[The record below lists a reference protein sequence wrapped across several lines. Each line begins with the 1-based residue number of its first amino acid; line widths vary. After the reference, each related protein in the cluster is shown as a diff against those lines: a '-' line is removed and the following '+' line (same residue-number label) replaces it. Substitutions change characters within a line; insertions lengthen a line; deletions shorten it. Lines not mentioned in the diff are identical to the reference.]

1 MSRRALAL
9 TAALALGAVLTLGA
23 TPALAAGPLEA
34 LSSQL
39 EGGLTPAVLQLIAVL
54 TLLAVVPSLLV
65 MVTSFTKFVVVLSVL
80 RSALGLQQS
89 PPNMVI
95 VGLALF
101 LTFFVMQ
108 PTFERAWQGGVAP
121 YLDGATTPEEAFTG
135 TLEPFRGFMAANV
148 REKDL
153 LLFEE
158 LAAKRD
164 GAAAAP
170 EAADAAGGEARGAE
184 ATGAEAAAPLTTLI
198 PAFMMSELRKAFT
211 IAFLIFVPF
220 LVIEM
225 IVSSVLM
232 AMGMMMLPPVVV
244 SLPFKLIFFV
254 LVDGWWLLGGSL
266 VRSYG

>member
-1 MSRRALAL
+1 VRGLLAAAVGALAL
-9 TAALALGAVLTLGA
+9 PAAAADPQAVLDAQMG
-23 TPALAAGPLEA
+23 E
-34 LSSQL
+34 
-39 EGGLTPAVLQLIAVL
+39 LTPAIIQLLVLVT
-54 TLLAVVPSLLV
+54 TLAIVPGLLV

-80 RSALGLQQS
+80 RSALGLQQA

-95 VGLALF
+95 VGLAMF

-108 PTFERAWQGGVAP
+108 PTFERAWEGGIAP
-121 YLDGATTPEEAFTG
+121 YVAGEADVGQAFTA
-135 TLEPFRGFMAANV
+135 TIDPFRSFMMTNV

-153 LLFEE
+153 VLFEE
-158 LAAKRD
+158 LATKRD
-164 GAAAAP
+164 GAAGAA
-170 EAADAAGGEARGAE
+170 
-184 ATGAEAAAPLTTLI
+184 AAAPPPDDAAAADLAEPKLTTLV
-198 PAFMMSELRKAFT
+198 PAFLMSELRKAFT
-211 IAFLIFVPF
+211 IAFLLFVPF

-232 AMGMMMLPPVVV
+232 AMGMMMLPPVVI

>member
-1 MSRRALAL
+1 MTARARTPLLLAG
-9 TAALALGAVLTLGA
+9 TAAGLGLAA
-23 TPALAAGPLEA
+23 PALAAGPLEV
-34 LSSQL
+34 LGGQL
-39 EGGLTPAVLQLIAVL
+39 EGGLTPAILQLIALL

-65 MVTSFTKFVVVLSVL
+65 MATSFTKFVVVLSVL

-95 VGLALF
+95 VGLAMF
-101 LTFFVMQ
+101 LTLFVMQ
-108 PTFERAWQGGVAP
+108 PTFERAWENGVSP
-121 YLDGATTPEEAFTG
+121 YLDGISGPEAAFTD
-135 TLEPFRGFMAANV
+135 TLEPFRDFMAGNV
-148 REKDL
+148 RPKDL
-153 LLFEE
+153 ALFEE

-164 GAAAAP
+164 PVPAEGGAETAAP
-170 EAADAAGGEARGAE
+170 ADDRP
-184 ATGAEAAAPLTTLI
+184 TLTTLI

>member
-1 MSRRALAL
+1 MTRRALAP
-9 TAALALGAVLTLGA
+9 ALILGCGALLLLGAR
-23 TPALAAGPLEA
+23 PALAAGPVEL
-34 LSSQL
+34 LGSQL
-39 EGGLTPAVLQLIAVL
+39 EGGLTPALLQLVTLI

-65 MVTSFTKFVVVLSVL
+65 MVTSFTKFVVVLSAL

-101 LTFFVMQ
+101 LTLFVMQ
-108 PTFERAWQGGVAP
+108 PTFDRAWREGAGP
-121 YLDGATTPEEAFTG
+121 YLAGTG
-135 TLEPFRGFMAANV
+135 TAEAALAGTVEPFRGFMTENV
-148 REKDL
+148 RAKDL
-153 LLFEE
+153 ALFEE
-158 LAAKRD
+158 LAARRD
-164 GAAAAP
+164 PSPPRPAADEAAPVAAAAP
-170 EAADAAGGEARGAE
+170 AADRPA
-184 ATGAEAAAPLTTLI
+184 LTTLI
-198 PAFMMSELRKAFT
+198 PAFMLSELRKAFT

>member
-1 MSRRALAL
+1 MSRRHALAL
-9 TAALALGAVLTLGA
+9 VCGVAVTFLAA
-23 TPALAAGPLEA
+23 PALAAGPLEA
-34 LSSQL
+34 LSDQL
-39 EGGLTPAVLQLIAVL
+39 EGGLTPALLQLVTLITVL
-54 TLLAVVPSLLV
+54 ALVPSLLV
-65 MVTSFTKFVVVLSVL
+65 MATSFTKFVVVLSVL

-95 VGLALF
+95 VGLAMF
-101 LTFFVMQ
+101 LTLFVMQ
-108 PTFERAWQGGVAP
+108 PTFERAWQEGIGP
-121 YLDGATTPEEAFTG
+121 YLEGSSSPEAAFTS
-135 TLEPFRGFMAANV
+135 TLEPFRSFMAANV

-153 LLFEE
+153 ALFEE
-158 LAAKRD
+158 LAARRH
-164 GAAAAP
+164 AASL
-170 EAADAAGGEARGAE
+170 AAGTEGTAP
-184 ATGAEAAAPLTTLI
+184 AEAAAADRPALTTLI
-198 PAFMMSELRKAFT
+198 PAFMTSELRKAFT